1 MTPALTMWNGNV
13 NNMDPLQKEQLQ
25 NLQRQLEQNREVVI
39 LIHHNPDGDALSSAL
54 ALSMYL
60 EQYGH
65 SCEILSPNA
74 FPDFLQWMPGIGK
87 VHRADLEP
95 EYCAEKVNKAGL
107 IFCLDFNQ
115 SKRVQDLQIPLEKS
129 KAFKALIDHH
139 IAPEDQFDFVYSVTD
154 ETSSTCELVYQFIAH
169 YRNDGDKITR
179 EMAECLYAGIMTD
192 TGSFSYSCDNPSTHE
207 TAGKLIA
214 MQINGERIHRNI
226 YDTYSENRV
235 RLLGFSLSERLHL
248 LPEYATSYIY
258 LTKEDLKRF
267 NYRQGDTEGIVNY
280 GLSMKPVRFTA
291 FFSERDGRI
300 RISFRS
306 KGDFDVNEFA
316 RAHFNGGGHK
326 NAAGGESFDTMEE
339 TIRRFL
345 EALPKYPDKL
355 CPLCAGAYAF

>member
-1 MTPALTMWNGNV
+1 MQNLTN
-13 NNMDPLQKEQLQ
+13 KESNYLQ
-25 NLQRQLEQNREVVI
+25 NELEKHREVVI
-39 LIHHNPDGDALSSAL
+39 LIHQNPDGDALGSAI

-65 SCEILSPNA
+65 TCEILSPNA
-74 FPDFLQWMPGIGK
+74 FPEFLQWMPGISK

-95 EYCAEKVNKAGL
+95 DYCREKVENAKL

-115 SKRVQDLQIPLEKS
+115 SKRVQALQEPLERS

-139 IAPEDQFDFVYSVTD
+139 ISPSDIFDFVYSVTD
-154 ETSSTCELVYQFIAH
+154 ETSSTCELIYNFIANC
-169 YRNDGDKITR
+169 RNDGDRITKA
-179 EMAECLYAGIMTD
+179 MAECLYTGIMTD
-192 TGSFSYSCDNPSTHE
+192 TGCFSYSCDNPSTHE

-214 MQINGERIHRNI
+214 MQINGERIHRNV

-235 RLLGFSLSERLHL
+235 RLLGFCLSERMHV
-248 LPEYATSYIY
+248 LPEFATSYIY
-258 LTKEDLKRF
+258 LTKADLERF
-267 NYRQGDTEGIVNY
+267 HYQQGDTEGIVNY

-306 KGDFDVNEFA
+306 KGDFDVNAFA
-316 RAHFNGGGHK
+316 RTHFNGGGHK

-339 TIRRFL
+339 TIALFL
-345 EALPKYPDKL
+345 DTLPEYLNKL
-355 CPLCAGAYAF
+355 CPTCTE

>member
-1 MTPALTMWNGNV
+1 MWSGKRNG
-13 NNMDPLQKEQLQ
+13 MEPLRKEQLQ
-25 NLQRQLEQNREVVI
+25 ALQQQLEQHKEVVI
-39 LIHHNPDGDALSSAL
+39 LIHHNPDGDALGSAI

-65 SCEILSPNA
+65 TCEILSPNA
-74 FPDFLQWMPGIGK
+74 YPDFLQWMPGIGK

-95 EYCAEKVNKAGL
+95 DYCRGKVEKAGL

-115 SKRVQDLQIPLEKS
+115 SKRVQILQEPLEKS

-139 IAPEDQFDFVYSVTD
+139 IDPTDLFDFVYSVTE
-154 ETSSTCELVYQFIAH
+154 ETSSTSELIYRFIAH
-169 YRNDGDKITR
+169 YRNDADKITR
-179 EMAECLYAGIMTD
+179 EMAECLYAGITTD
-192 TGSFSYSCDNPSTHE
+192 TGSFSYSIDNPSTHE

-235 RLLGFSLSERLHL
+235 RLLGFSLSERLHV

-258 LTKEDLKRF
+258 LTKADLERF
-267 NYRQGDTEGIVNY
+267 HYQQGDTEGIVNY

-300 RISFRS
+300 RVSFRS
-306 KGDFDVNEFA
+306 KGDFDVNAFA
-316 RAHFNGGGHK
+316 RAHFNGGGHR
-326 NAAGGESFDTMEE
+326 NAAGGESFDTMEK
-339 TIRRFL
+339 TIARFL
-345 EALPKYPDKL
+345 EALPQYPDQL
-355 CPLCAGAYAF
+355 CPLCAEAYSF

>member
-1 MTPALTMWNGNV
+1 MEK
-13 NNMDPLQKEQLQ
+13 LQAEQLEQLQ
-25 NLQRQLEQNREVVI
+25 QQLDRNREIVI
-39 LIHHNPDGDALSSAL
+39 LIHHNPDGDALGAAL
-54 ALSMYL
+54 SLSMYL

-65 SCEILSPNA
+65 TCEILSPNA
-74 FPDFLQWMPGIGK
+74 FPEFLQWMPGIGN

-95 EYCAEKVNKAGL
+95 EWCRKKVEHAGF

-115 SKRVQDLQIPLEKS
+115 SKRVQELQVPLEKS
-129 KAFKALIDHH
+129 KAYKALIDHH
-139 IAPEDQFDFVYSVTD
+139 IAPADMFDFVYSVT
-154 ETSSTCELVYQFIAH
+154 EGTSSTCELVYHFIGH

-214 MQINGERIHRNI
+214 MHINGERIHRNV

-235 RLLGFSLSERLHL
+235 RLLGFSLSERLHV

-258 LTKEDLKRF
+258 LTKADLNRF
-267 NYRQGDTEGIVNY
+267 HYQQGDTEGIVNY
-280 GLSMKPVRFTA
+280 GLSMKTVRFTA

-306 KGDFDVNEFA
+306 KGDFDANAFA

-339 TIRRFL
+339 TIGRFL
-345 EALPKYPDKL
+345 AALPQYPNQL
-355 CPLCAGAYAF
+355 CPPCAGAYAF